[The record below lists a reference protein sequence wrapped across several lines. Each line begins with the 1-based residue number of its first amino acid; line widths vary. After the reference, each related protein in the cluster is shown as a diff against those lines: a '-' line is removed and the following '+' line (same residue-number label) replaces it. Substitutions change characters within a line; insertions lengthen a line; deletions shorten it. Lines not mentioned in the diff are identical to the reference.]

1 MTTSNW
7 LKVESDMTP
16 QEFEYIKRAVAALES
31 GEHGALEQHKI
42 LMTVSQ
48 ITKGAADKITAEFEE
63 RVALLQGDMNHG

>member
-1 MTTSNW
+1 MS
-7 LKVESDMTP
+7 P
-16 QEFEYIKRAVAALES
+16 QEFEYLKRAVAALES

-63 RVALLQGDMNHG
+63 RVALLQGAMSHG

>member
-1 MTTSNW
+1 MESNM
-7 LKVESDMTP
+7 SP

-48 ITKGAADKITAEFEE
+48 ITARAADKITAEFEE
-63 RVALLQGDMNHG
+63 RVALLQGAMSHG

>member
-1 MTTSNW
+1 M
-7 LKVESDMTP
+7 ESDMSP

-48 ITKGAADKITAEFEE
+48 ITARAADKITAEFEE
-63 RVALLQGDMNHG
+63 RVALLQGAMSHG

>member
-1 MTTSNW
+1 MS
-7 LKVESDMTP
+7 P

-48 ITKGAADKITAEFEE
+48 ITARAADKITAEFEE
-63 RVALLQGDMNHG
+63 RVTLLQGAMSHG